1 MKTLGIALLFISLF
15 ALGGWV
21 ALRPAPAC
29 AADKGS
35 SSAQKATQPAQT
47 EKVMLKVDGMTCG
60 GCAIG
65 VKKTL
70 EKQKGVRKAE
80 VSFEKGQAIA
90 EVEKG
95 KVKPEDLAAAV
106 TKFGYKAT
114 VLKNN

>member
-1 MKTLGIALLFISLF
+1 MLPILFTFVLAS
-15 ALGGWV
+15 AGWLAV
-21 ALRPAPAC
+21 RLAPAS
-29 AADKGS
+29 AADK
-35 SSAQKATQPAQT
+35 AAQPAQL
-47 EKVMLKVDGMTCG
+47 EKITLKVEGMTCG

-70 EKQKGVRKAE
+70 EKQKGVRKAD

-95 KVKPEDLAAAV
+95 KVKAEELAAAV

-114 VLKNN
+114 VVKNK

>member
-1 MKTLGIALLFISLF
+1 MKALTGSVLLLSVL
-15 ALGGWV
+15 AW
-21 ALRPAPAC
+21 AAWYTTRPAPAS
-29 AADKGS
+29 AADKG
-35 SSAQKATQPAQT
+35 TQPTQL
-47 EKVMLKVDGMTCG
+47 EKVTLKVEGMTCG

-70 EKQKGVRKAE
+70 EKQKGVRKAD

-95 KVKPEDLAAAV
+95 KVKPEELAAAV

-114 VLKNN
+114 VVKNK

>member
-1 MKTLGIALLFISLF
+1 MKPLVLSVLFISVL
-15 ALGGWV
+15 ALAGWFTT
-21 ALRPAPAC
+21 RPTPPSV
-29 AADKGS
+29 ADKGTQL
-35 SSAQKATQPAQT
+35 AQL
-47 EKVMLKVDGMTCG
+47 EKITLKVEGMTCG

-70 EKQKGVRKAE
+70 EKQKGVRKAD

-95 KVKPEDLAAAV
+95 KVKPEELAAAV

-114 VLKNN
+114 VVKNK

>member
-1 MKTLGIALLFISLF
+1 MKALTGSVLLLSVLGWAAWFTT
-15 ALGGWV
+15 
-21 ALRPAPAC
+21 RPAPAS
-29 AADKGS
+29 AAD
-35 SSAQKATQPAQT
+35 KATQPAQL
-47 EKVMLKVDGMTCG
+47 EKITLKVEGMTCG

-70 EKQKGVRKAE
+70 EKQKGVRKAD

-95 KVKPEDLAAAV
+95 KVKPEELAAAV

-114 VLKNN
+114 VVKNK